1 MAFVM
6 RQGEGKGLALYSRC
20 ADETY
25 CQAELLLLLD
35 KAPPGPVV
43 GYYDVDPSFP
53 VSTFL
58 RSYQGREEEINRAL
72 ERVRRGEF
80 NFQEDGVMK
89 LVPGVK
95 QKSPNAAEK
104 KRQMDT
110 VVATVEHYLPEF
122 AQGVKKASKEATKSG
137 QEEQPMMVLHQDS
150 FAAGYHKDEFI
161 LLGLAIK
168 YAGLHNVAVT
178 IIGKNE

>member
-1 MAFVM
+1 MAFIM
-6 RQGEGKGLALYSRC
+6 RQGEGKGSALYSRC
-20 ADETY
+20 ADEHY

-43 GYYDVDPSFP
+43 GFYDVDPSFP

-58 RSYQGREEEINRAL
+58 QSYRGRKDEVNRAL
-72 ERVRRGEF
+72 ERVRCGEF
-80 NFQEDGVMK
+80 NFQEDGIMQ
-89 LVPGVK
+89 LVPGVE

-104 KRQMDT
+104 KKRVDT

-122 AQGVKKASKEATKSG
+122 AKGVKKATKEATQSG
-137 QEEQPMMVLHQDS
+137 QEEQPMMVLHQDA
-150 FAAGYHKDEFI
+150 FAAGYHKDEYI

-178 IIGKNE
+178 IIGKSE

>member
-6 RQGEGKGLALYSRC
+6 RQGEGKGSALYTRC
-20 ADETY
+20 ADEKY

-35 KAPPGPVV
+35 KAPLGPVV
-43 GYYDVDPSFP
+43 GFYDVDPSFP
-53 VSTFL
+53 VSMFL
-58 RSYQGREEEINRAL
+58 RSYQGREDEINRAL

-80 NFQEDGVMK
+80 NFQEDGVMN
-89 LVPGVK
+89 LVPGVE
-95 QKSPNAAEK
+95 QKSPNVAEK
-104 KRQMDT
+104 KRRMDT

-122 AQGVKKASKEATKSG
+122 AKGVKKAAKEATYSG
-137 QEEQPMMVLHQDS
+137 QEEQPMLVLHQDA
-150 FAAGYHKDEFI
+150 FAAGYHKDEYI